1 MIKVLTDL
9 HTHTNASSHAYS
21 TLYENICAAKE
32 KGLELIAMTN
42 HGPSM
47 VDSTHYWHFMCLDD
61 VPKMYN
67 GIKILGGIEL
77 NILNKSGE
85 IDLQPSIL
93 ENKIDVAIASIHRV
107 CYKEEPG
114 GDHTETYLNV
124 MKNPYIDIL
133 GHSGWMEYKYDLE
146 TVIGRA
152 KEANVCIE
160 INNHTFDVRQS
171 SVERCREIALYCKKI
186 GAPIVVN
193 SDSHFMSQIGNVS
206 KAVKMLE
213 EIDFPEDLIMNLNAE
228 RFIKYIEKKKNKK
241 FDFGE

>member
-1 MIKVLTDL
+1 MKILTDL
-9 HTHTNASSHAYS
+9 HTHTSASSHAYS
-21 TLYENICAAKE
+21 TLYENVLGAKE

-42 HGPSM
+42 HGPNM

-61 VPKMYN
+61 VPNMCS
-67 GIKILGGIEL
+67 GVKILGGVEL
-77 NILNKSGE
+77 NILNKNGD

-93 ENKIDVAIASIHRV
+93 ENKIDVAIASIHGV
-107 CYKEEPG
+107 CYKEEAG

-124 MKNPYIDIL
+124 MKNPNIDIL
-133 GHSGWMEYKYDLE
+133 GHTGWVNYMYDLE

-160 INNHTFDVRQS
+160 INNHTFDVRKENI
-171 SVERCREIALYCKKI
+171 ERCREIALYCKKI

-228 RFIKYIEKKKNKK
+228 RFIKYLEKKKNKK